1 MIFFISF
8 LVHGGACFV
17 TPCSGV
23 FSQYRSRVD
32 IIFCSFIGS
41 AAGTD
46 PAARSSHC
54 QSKT

>member
-8 LVHGGACFV
+8 LVHGGACIV